1 MNKGSGQDI
10 KQMMYKATFLKD
22 NKEKND
28 TMEATLKKSNENL
41 DLFLE
46 KNKEKQKKES
56 WNRLSK
62 TVKFKKID
70 DYVDNMK
77 ENYNLNEDE
86 KKMLKLYLNDCIER
100 KRLLTVKDVIYD
112 KLTGKI
118 KSIPCF
124 IFNTNTRA
132 YTLKKTDKR
141 VSTLKSLGVGRKK
154 VVINEIDKQKEPIV
168 ENDNENEND
177 NDADNKIETIHE
189 NKE

>member
-1 MNKGSGQDI
+1 MNKGIGQDI

-22 NKEKND
+22 NKEKCD
-28 TMEATLKKSNENL
+28 TMEATLKRSNENL

-46 KNKEKQKKES
+46 KNKEKQKKEG

-70 DYVDNMK
+70 EFVDSIK
-77 ENYNLNEDE
+77 DNYNFNEDE
-86 KKMLKLYLNDCIER
+86 KKMLKLYLNDCVER
-100 KRLLTVKDVIYD
+100 KRLLTVKDVNYD

-124 IFNTNTRA
+124 TFNTNTRA
-132 YTLKKTDKR
+132 YTLKNTDKR
-141 VSTLKSLGVGRKK
+141 VSTLKSLGIGRKK
-154 VVINEIDKQKEPIV
+154 VVINEIYNPNV
-168 ENDNENEND
+168 ENCND
-177 NDADNKIETIHE
+177 NVLVNEIETIHE